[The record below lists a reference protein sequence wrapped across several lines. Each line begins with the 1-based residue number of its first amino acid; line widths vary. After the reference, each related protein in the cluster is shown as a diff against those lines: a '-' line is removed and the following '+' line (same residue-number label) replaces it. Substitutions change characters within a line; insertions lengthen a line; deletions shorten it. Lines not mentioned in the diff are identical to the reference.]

1 MPLNIVFSH
10 GKESGPMGSKIK
22 AMMAH
27 VSASCDCDVYSI
39 DYQNIASPDDR
50 VEKLVQHLKTL
61 QGEIVLVGSSMGGYV
76 SAVAAMQVPTAALF
90 LLAPAFYLD
99 GYNVSEPKITCDR
112 IAIVHGWL
120 DDIVPYQHSVK
131 FAKAHNAKLTLVNDE
146 HRLAKCGAVL
156 NSELDHLLSDITR

>member
-27 VSASCDCDVYSI
+27 VSAIGDCDVYSV
-39 DYQNIASPDDR
+39 DYQDIPSPDDR

-76 SAVAAMQVPTAALF
+76 SAVAAMHVPTAALL
-90 LLAPAFYLD
+90 LLAPAFYLE
-99 GYNVSEPKITCDR
+99 GYKVSQPKVTCDAV
-112 IAIVHGWL
+112 AIVHGWL
-120 DDIVPYQHSVK
+120 DDIVPFQNSVK
-131 FAKAHNAKLTLVNDE
+131 FAKGHNAKLTLVNDG
-146 HRLAKCGAVL
+146 HRLANCGAVL
-156 NSELDHLLSDITR
+156 NSELDHLLSDITG